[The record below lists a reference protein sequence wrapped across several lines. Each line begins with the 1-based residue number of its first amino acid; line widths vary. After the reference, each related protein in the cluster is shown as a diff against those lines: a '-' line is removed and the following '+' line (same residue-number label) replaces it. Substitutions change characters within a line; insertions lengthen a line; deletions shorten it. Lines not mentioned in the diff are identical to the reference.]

1 MSSLL
6 LTLALAA
13 LGVQGFEGEPTPPEV
28 RLFAR
33 EDGGEVRAAVELR
46 VAPGWHVYHGPTQE
60 DVGDPGVA
68 GQPTTVEFE
77 GAGVVWGELRFPEPE
92 RGTQDFGDGPLA
104 VFEHRGKV
112 SIFSLGKKVDAAT
125 SLAGLRAKVRG
136 QTCSDESGVCIAFE
150 ESVEVEGRGPD
161 SLYAAFPP
169 DLTIGGTSQPA
180 AGAASATGPPA
191 GAAGAGNGAAPA
203 AGSTSGGGATG
214 TGASGSGSSG
224 AGAGA
229 KTSSPGASPAVAA
242 GSDAR
247 AGTGDGGAPLGL
259 LEFLLSAIG
268 WAIFTLF
275 MPCTYPMIP
284 ITISYFTKQASQRRT
299 SVLPLSLAYGAG
311 IVLIFVLI
319 GVLVGPLI
327 IPFAAHPVTNLVIG
341 GFFLLFALAL
351 FGVVDLRPPAALMNA
366 AGQASTRGGYAGVFL
381 MGATLVVTSFTCT
394 APFVGTLLATGATSG
409 DLARV
414 ALGMAVF
421 GATMAVPFVL
431 LSLVP
436 DRVKAMP
443 RAGEWMHVLKVTLGF
458 VEVAAAL
465 KFLSNVDLVWGWGW
479 LSRELFLFLWLGIF
493 LAASAYLF
501 GLVRLKDEGSHEIGP
516 RRMVAALGFF
526 LFSIY
531 CGYGA
536 FGNTLDPVMT
546 ALAPPYSN
554 RTHATAIGR
563 ADATAAQRGPT
574 IVKDDYLG
582 ALALAQREKKGLLVN
597 FTGFT

>member
-1 MSSLL
+1 MSSFLL
-6 LTLALAA
+6 SIALAA
-13 LGVQGFEGEPTPPEV
+13 LGGQGFEGQPALPEA
-28 RLFAR
+28 RLYVR
-33 EDGGEVRAAVELR
+33 EDGAEVRVAVELR
-46 VAPGWHVYHGPTQE
+46 IAPGWHVYHGPTQE
-60 DVGDPGVA
+60 AVGDPGVA

-77 GAGVVWGELRFPEPE
+77 GAEVVWSGLRFPEPE
-92 RGTQDFGDGPLA
+92 RGEQDFGDGPLA
-104 VFEHRGKV
+104 VFEHRGV
-112 SIFSLGKKVDAAT
+112 VVIWAHGRKVDASA
-125 SLAGLRAKVRG
+125 SLAGLRAKVGG
-136 QTCSDESGVCIAFE
+136 QTCSDETGVCVRFDEIVSA
-150 ESVEVEGRGPD
+150 EGRGSDP
-161 SLYAAFPP
+161 LFAKFPV
-169 DLTIGGTSQPA
+169 DLTQGDLTHGASATQPA
-180 AGAASATGPPA
+180 SGAASATGPPEGSA
-191 GAAGAGNGAAPA
+191 GGSQAAGG
-203 AGSTSGGGATG
+203 TG
-214 TGASGSGSSG
+214 TGASGGTASGG
-224 AGAGA
+224 ADAPTPPHG
-229 KTSSPGASPAVAA
+229 TSSKLGADDGAPAR
-242 GSDAR
+242 S
-247 AGTGDGGAPLGL
+247 TSGDEEEAPLGL
-259 LEFLLSAIG
+259 LEFLLSAVG

-284 ITISYFTKQASQRRT
+284 ITISYFTKQASQRKT
-299 SVLPLSLAYGAG
+299 SVLPLSLTYGAG
-311 IVLIFVLI
+311 IVLIFVVI

-351 FGVVDLRPPAALMNA
+351 FGVVDLQPPAALMNV
-366 AGQASTRGGYAGVFL
+366 AGQASMKGGYAGVFL

-394 APFVGTLLATGATSG
+394 APFVGTLLATGASSG
-409 DLARV
+409 DLGRV
-414 ALGMAVF
+414 ALGMGVF

-501 GLVRLKDEGSHEIGP
+501 GLVRLKDEASHEIGP

-536 FGNTLDPVMT
+536 VGNSLDPVMT

-554 RTHATAIGR
+554 RTSVPAIGS
-563 ADATAAQRGPT
+563 AGPGAARKGPV
-574 IVKDDYLG
+574 IVKDDYRA
-582 ALALAQREKKGLLVN
+582 ALELAKRDKKGLLVN